1 MKMNKTIILS
11 FMLLAGTVTGIF
23 AQTATAAEAETSA
36 EIDGI
41 MLMREEEKLAYDVY
55 LTLYD
60 IWGKTIFKN
69 IAKAE
74 QKHMDAVAGLIT
86 DFKLSDPV
94 SDNKRGEFTNQKIQH
109 LYDTMIEQGSK
120 SLLEALKIGATIED
134 LDIHDLN
141 NLLAG
146 TTDANITR
154 VYNNL
159 KKGSENHLNSFMR
172 QIKAEGGD
180 YNPQYISEQEFNQIV
195 K

>member
-1 MKMNKTIILS
+1 MNKTIILS

-180 YNPQYISEQEFNQIV
+180 YTPQYISEQEFNQIV

>member
-1 MKMNKTIILS
+1 MKMYKTIILS
-11 FMLLAGTVTGIF
+11 FFLLAGTATNIF
-23 AQTATAAEAETSA
+23 AQTIAQTTA

-41 MLMREEEKLAYDVY
+41 MLMREEEKLARDVY

-60 IWGKTIFKN
+60 VWNQPIFKN

-74 QKHMDAVAGLIT
+74 QTHMDAVAGLIK

-94 SDNKRGEFTNQKIQH
+94 ADNKRGEFTNQELQQH
-109 LYDTMIEQGSK
+109 YDTMVAQGSM

-141 NLLAG
+141 NLLAE

-159 KKGSENHLNSFMR
+159 KRGSENHLKSFMR
-172 QIKAEGGD
+172 QIVAQGGD
-180 YNPQYISEQEFNQIV
+180 YTPQFISEQEFNQIV